1 METGWIWL
9 HRKIREHWIWN
20 DPVKLKWWLDILMQV
35 NHDKKTVKVNVG
47 LNIIECKRGQTVM
60 SLQHWAERWNVS
72 KGCARH
78 FLDLLQKDNMILREN
93 VKKSTRITV
102 CNYDTYNGGA
112 HDRETIGKRSVND
125 RETIGDPN
133 NNDLITINNENNDN
147 NPSGGNNFF
156 ESIVFLFKEI
166 YEEIKCIPYAVTK
179 KDYSAAGEVVKLTK
193 DASGIT
199 EEEKLKE
206 NLQAYFRQVIDH
218 PDKFQKE
225 HMTLS
230 YLANNFNTVNNTFQS
245 KSGGDI
251 NSFIKRI
258 AKNQGIEIP
267 QDGVWNRDTRTAS
280 EKTYFADNRTPPQ
293 PPNFIEV
300 EKYFAENGRSTWE
313 ANRAY
318 EHFNKWNWKNKA
330 GESII
335 SRWEEVASM
344 LFFPG
349 GKLYKS
355 EFSTGKKV
363 TM

>member
-1 METGWIWL
+1 MENNEKTGWIKL
-9 HRKIREHWIWN
+9 HRKIQDTKLYPKNRPFTQFEAWIDLLLN
-20 DPVKLKWWLDILMQV
+20 A
-35 NHDKKTVKVNVG
+35 NHKDNEV
-47 LNIIECKRGQTVM
+47 IIGNEIFICKRGQSIRTQLTL
-60 SLQHWAERWNVS
+60 SKKWNWS
-72 KGCARH
+72 RH
-78 FLDLLQKDNMILREN
+78 KVRGFIDLLQKCAQIDAKTTQKMTMI
-93 VKKSTRITV
+93 TI
-102 CNYDTYNGGA
+102 CNYDNYQSERPTEGQQK
-112 HDRETIGKRSVND
+112 DIKRTSKGHKQECIKN
-125 RETIGDPN
+125 EKNEKNPIQGD
-133 NNDLITINNENNDN
+133 
-147 NPSGGNNFF
+147 SNFF